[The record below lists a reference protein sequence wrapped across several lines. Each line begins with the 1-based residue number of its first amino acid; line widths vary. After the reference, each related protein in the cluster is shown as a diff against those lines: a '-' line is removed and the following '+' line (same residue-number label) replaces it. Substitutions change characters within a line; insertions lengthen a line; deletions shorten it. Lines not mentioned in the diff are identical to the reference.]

1 MPKYLIK
8 GRYAAE
14 GARGLLDEGGTA
26 RAEAARKA
34 VESVGGTLE
43 SYYFAFGETDVYA
56 IADFP
61 DTAAVVATALTI
73 GSSGKV
79 GVETVVLLTPAEVDA
94 ASKLKA
100 DYTPPG
106 G

>member
-8 GRYAAE
+8 GRYSPD

-43 SYYFAFGETDVYA
+43 SFHFAFGETDVYA
-56 IADFP
+56 IADLP
-61 DTAAVVATALTI
+61 DAAAAVATALTI

-79 GVETVVLLTPAEVDA
+79 GVETVVLLTPVEVDA